1 MLKNLKKLP
10 YIIVFSV
17 LVAVTTLIFSSSLFS
32 KDPVISEKDYIASQ
46 LVELSPNL
54 KDVVVEDTEVDGI
67 YQFWTGNVLNFVSYH
82 DGHMLLGDV
91 YNMTTKESLATVAQN
106 KKISELV
113 NTLPDSETIIFG
125 DKDAKRTI
133 NVFTD
138 VDCYYCRKLH
148 EEVDQLTN
156 AGIKVRYVMF
166 PAYKRDIEKHTSVWC
181 AEDQQKAMTLA
192 KTGQAV
198 PKSVCETPIDKT
210 FKLGADLGFRGTP
223 QIVFDNGTV
232 VGGYKPASQII
243 SELGL

>member
-10 YIIVFSV
+10 YIIVFSA

-125 DKDAKRTI
+125 D
-133 NVFTD
+133 
-138 VDCYYCRKLH
+138 
-148 EEVDQLTN
+148 N

-210 FKLGADLGFRGTP
+210 FKLGCCWWL
-223 QIVFDNGTV
+223 Q
-232 VGGYKPASQII
+232 ASD
-243 SELGL
+243 SNH